1 MPETPPSSK
10 GPRFALPEPHE
21 LRNWLRHMPN
31 KLTLARIAV
40 IPLLLLLHPFFP
52 KQLNILCAVIFA
64 LGAFTDFLDGWLARK
79 YDNVTALGALLDPI
93 ADKMLIAAA
102 LVLLA
107 ASGKAPAFVCALI
120 ICRDIAV
127 NGVRLLALERG
138 RTVAVSEY
146 GKWKTA
152 VLCLAIF
159 CLFINETRGG
169 VPYRGIG
176 MVSLWA
182 ALGLALYSG
191 WAYGRA
197 YLVES
202 ESRR

>member
-1 MPETPPSSK
+1 MADQPPS
-10 GPRFALPEPHE
+10 PRRFSLPEGPE
-21 LRNWLRHMPN
+21 LREWLRHMPN

-52 KQLNILCAVIFA
+52 KPLNVLCAVIFA
-64 LGAFTDFLDGWLARK
+64 LGAATDFLDGWLARR

-93 ADKMLIAAA
+93 ADKMLIAAS

-107 ASGKAPAFVCALI
+107 AADKAPAFVCALL

-127 NGVRLLALERG
+127 NGVRLLALQRG
-138 RTVAVSEY
+138 RPIAVSDT

-152 VLCLAIF
+152 VLCVAIF

-169 VPYRGIG
+169 VNYRAIG
-176 MVSLWA
+176 MVSLWI
-182 ALGLALYSG
+182 ALGLSLYSG
-191 WAYGRA
+191 WIYGRA
-197 YLVES
+197 YLVDS
-202 ESRR
+202 ETRR